1 MDSRYSEVPVGLVLF
16 LLTMA
21 GVVGYFLVIAN

>member
-1 MDSRYSEVPVGLVLF
+1 MDTRIHDVPVGLVLF

-21 GVVGYFLVIAN
+21 GVVSAYVVLSA